1 LLTGDEMEEFLTRLS
16 SNAKKSLVYSQEI
29 AKSAG
34 SDLIGTEHC
43 LLGMLSTKDSLAAEI
58 LKANDITFEKAKS
71 MVSFAEPFLE
81 PSSLIKT
88 QKGLSEAVKRSI
100 ELAYFLAKE
109 FGQNYVG
116 TEHLLYALLDQKK
129 SKASM
134 ILKSLK
140 ADIPAIKAEIE
151 DYFQGSSYY
160 VSDNPQTI
168 KKKTG
173 RNPIIEQYSVDLIN
187 LAREGKLDPV
197 IGRKKEI
204 ERIVSI
210 INRRTKNN
218 PVLIGCAG
226 VGKTAIVEGL
236 AQRVVGEQAPD
247 FLQNKKIFM
256 LDLASVIA
264 GTKYRGE
271 FEERL
276 KKILDEVKGD
286 RDVIIFIDELHTVV
300 GAGAAEGALDA
311 ANILKPALS
320 RGEIQ
325 VIGST
330 TLDEYR
336 KYIEKDPALERRFQP
351 IIVEE
356 PSAEESIQILR
367 GIKEKYEQHHKVTI
381 SDQAI
386 IQAVKL
392 SKRYINDRFLPD
404 KAIDLI
410 DEASSLIRLKKGN
423 ISKELGKLRKELVL
437 TIEEKDLAVANQAYD
452 YAARL
457 QARQM
462 SLETKIKNFE
472 EKEGIT
478 EADFLAVGDEDIAE
492 VVSGITGV
500 PLKRLVKT
508 ESENLLKLEDNLKKK
523 IVGQDEAIKL
533 ISSAIR
539 RSRTGVSDSK
549 RPIGSFIFLGPTG
562 VGKTELAKVIAA
574 EMFGSEDKLIKI
586 DMSEFMERH
595 NISRLVGAPAGY
607 IGFDDGG
614 QLTEKVRRNP
624 YSVVLFDE
632 IEKAHPEVF
641 NMLLQVLEDGYLS
654 DAKGVRVDFR
664 NTVIVMTS
672 NIGAKNLYNS
682 ENLGFIAKAMEE
694 KQEVENKQKEIK
706 HKVLAELKKSF
717 RPEFLNRID
726 QVIVFRALDKENIKE
741 IVSLQLFNLRK
752 RLEDQDINLKVLESA
767 KNLLV
772 DKGYDIDNGAR
783 PLRRVIQDLIEDPL
797 ASMVLKGEVLP
808 GDTVSVYK
816 DGQEISLKVL
826 QENKAQ

>member
-1 LLTGDEMEEFLTRLS
+1 MEEFLSKLS
-16 SNAKKSLVYSQEI
+16 VNAKKSLVYSQEI
-29 AKSAG
+29 AKSIG

-43 LLGMLSTKDSLAAEI
+43 LLGMLFTKDSLASEI
-58 LKANDITFEKAKS
+58 LKSNDITYEKVKS
-71 MVSFAEPFLE
+71 MISFAEPFLE
-81 PSSLIKT
+81 PSSYIKT
-88 QKGLSEAVKRSI
+88 QKGLSEALKKSI
-100 ELAYFLAKE
+100 EHAYFLANE

-129 SKASM
+129 SKAIL

-140 ADIPAIKAEIE
+140 ADIPAIRTEIE
-151 DYFQGSSYY
+151 DYFQGSSCY
-160 VSDNPQTI
+160 VSDNPQFI

-173 RNPIIEQYSVDLIN
+173 KNPIIEQYSVDLIN

-218 PVLIGCAG
+218 PVLIGNAG

-256 LDLASVIA
+256 LDLASIIA

-286 RDVIIFIDELHTVV
+286 RDIIIFIDELHTVV

-330 TLDEYR
+330 TLNEYR

-356 PSAEESIQILR
+356 PSAEEAVEILK
-367 GIKEKYEQHHKVTI
+367 GIKEKYEQHHKVKI
-381 SDQAI
+381 SEGAI
-386 IQAVKL
+386 IQSVKL

-410 DEASSLIRLKKGN
+410 DEASSLIRLKRGN
-423 ISKELGKLRKELVL
+423 ISKELGKLKKELVL
-437 TIEEKDLAVANQAYD
+437 TIKEKDLSVANQAYD

-457 QARQM
+457 QAKQM
-462 SLETKIKNFE
+462 SLEVKIKNFE

-478 EADFLAVGDEDIAE
+478 ETDYLSVAEEDIAE

-533 ISSAIR
+533 ISSAVR

-562 VGKTELAKVIAA
+562 VGKTELAKVIAT
-574 EMFGSEDKLIKI
+574 EMFGSEEKLIKI
-586 DMSEFMERH
+586 DMSEFMEKH

-607 IGFDDGG
+607 VGFDEGG

-654 DAKGVRVDFR
+654 DAKGIKVDFR

-682 ENLGFIAKAMEE
+682 ETLGFIAKAMEE
-694 KQEVENKQKEIK
+694 KKEVENKQKEIK
-706 HKVLAELKKSF
+706 HKVLAELKKIF
-717 RPEFLNRID
+717 RPEFLNRVD

-741 IVSLQLFNLRK
+741 IVSLQLLNLSK
-752 RLEDQDINLKVLESA
+752 RLDEQDIKLKVLESA

-772 DKGYDIDNGAR
+772 NNGYDIDNGVR

-797 ASMVLKGEVLP
+797 ASLVLKGEVLS

-816 DGQEISLKVL
+816 DGQEIKLKVL
-826 QENKAQ
+826 QKNKV